1 MRTAEKK
8 NTIELLEKLRV
19 FNKKSAY
26 IYKINLENEKRL
38 ILRNFYLRLYKQ
50 KLAFLDEIEETI
62 EQLKREISPVL
73 DPKLLSFYKRKKC
86 QLAKNY
92 LKYKTRLRYA
102 DIQERELKSFRK
114 YQKYLSKI
122 SHAHARE
129 IFLDHKYKIKEN
141 LREMNVSG
149 VMKFPIA

>member
-8 NTIELLEKLRV
+8 NTIGLLEKLRV

-38 ILRNFYLRLYKQ
+38 ILRNFYLRLYRQ

>member
-38 ILRNFYLRLYKQ
+38 ILRNFYLRLYRQ